1 MEHWVSR
8 YYKGVWSCSYTFKM
22 LHKYDT
28 RMGNME
34 TMDDERSNVDS
45 EDASEESTTL
55 NPSHL

>member
-1 MEHWVSR
+1 
-8 YYKGVWSCSYTFKM
+8 
-22 LHKYDT
+22 
-28 RMGNME
+28 MGNME